1 MDAGD
6 RMVSLQF
13 SWGGERKE
21 VSSIWIGTSP
31 EFELALYTL
40 CFVAGAEVIL
50 PFLYNISCPASHLV
64 AELGPTLFASTS
76 CCIYLLILA
85 VAVSSQRSL
94 LACMSLAPH
103 ACAASTAEESS

>member
-40 CFVAGAEVIL
+40 CFVAGAEV
-50 PFLYNISCPASHLV
+50 ASLHKKHLMSSI
-64 AELGPTLFASTS
+64 PPS
-76 CCIYLLILA
+76 CCRIGTYIAGTDLLLHI
-85 VAVSSQRSL
+85 S
-94 LACMSLAPH
+94 
-103 ACAASTAEESS
+103 